1 MFEYNIYVVVKLI
14 SMFYPIL
21 TLTRYDNEAVFM
33 TAEILQD
40 GIFNNDNVRDN
51 DTANLLV
58 IHRNQ
63 K

>member
-1 MFEYNIYVVVKLI
+1 
-14 SMFYPIL
+14 MFYPIL